1 MYEKKPSFW
10 VCCSFM
16 ETVTK
21 LANKSVSQKHTREI
35 HYKIP
40 RLFNAPEREQLY
52 EVHGANKFLKL
63 GIAAFGLDALVVDD
77 DGVGKT

>member
-1 MYEKKPSFW
+1 MSPRNTRY
-10 VCCSFM
+10 
-16 ETVTK
+16 
-21 LANKSVSQKHTREI
+21 SQWREI

-40 RLFNAPEREQLY
+40 RLFNALERESSY

>member
-1 MYEKKPSFW
+1 MSPRNTRY
-10 VCCSFM
+10 
-16 ETVTK
+16 
-21 LANKSVSQKHTREI
+21 SQWREI

>member
-1 MYEKKPSFW
+1 
-10 VCCSFM
+10 M

-63 GIAAFGLDALVVDD
+63 GIAAFGLDALVALDD
-77 DGVGKT
+77 EMVWGKHKETLQKSKM

>member
-1 MYEKKPSFW
+1 MSPRNTRY
-10 VCCSFM
+10 
-16 ETVTK
+16 
-21 LANKSVSQKHTREI
+21 SQWREI

-40 RLFNAPEREQLY
+40 RLFNAPEREREQLY

>member
-1 MYEKKPSFW
+1 M
-10 VCCSFM
+10 
-16 ETVTK
+16 
-21 LANKSVSQKHTREI
+21 
-35 HYKIP
+35 P
-40 RLFNAPEREQLY
+40 RREREQLY